1 MIKIFLN
8 TNNNMEISNST
19 FAILVTAIA
28 IVHLKAMEFVYK
40 TGTAFYTLPNKKC
53 KDVDE
58 VWDILHMN
66 FKNYSE
72 YNYTKNWYM
81 LLFILPLVHK
91 LVLSNISNE
100 FFKEFVLKFLIIIF
114 LRSLTIIA
122 TILPKNTAVEVV
134 PDEYGNLSLFDKTI
148 GGGCYDKMFSG
159 HFAFGLLLTL
169 LMFKHNIVETNTMN
183 IVFFSILNIIHL
195 FILGVTRSHYTMD
208 MIVSLYVTLFVYNLD
223 IKLM

>member
-1 MIKIFLN
+1 
-8 TNNNMEISNST
+8 MEINQST
-19 FAILVTAIA
+19 FAILITIIV

-40 TGTAFYTLPNKKC
+40 TGTSYYTLPDKTC
-53 KDVDE
+53 REVDE
-58 VWDILHMN
+58 VWDIIHAN
-66 FKNYSE
+66 FNDYSQ

-81 LLFILPLVHK
+81 VLFVVPIIYKYLND
-91 LVLSNISNE
+91 SISNQ
-100 FFKEFVLKFLIIIF
+100 FLKEFIIKFLIIIF
-114 LRSLTIIA
+114 LRSATIIA
-122 TILPKNTAVEVV
+122 TILPKNTPVEVI

-169 LMFKHNIVETNTMN
+169 LMFKHQIVESTKFNIVLFTVIN
-183 IVFFSILNIIHL
+183 LLHL

-223 IKLM
+223 INLK

>member
-1 MIKIFLN
+1 
-8 TNNNMEISNST
+8 MEINHST
-19 FAILVTAIA
+19 FAILVTAIV
-28 IVHLKAMEFVYK
+28 IVHLKAMEFVYR
-40 TGTAFYTLPNKKC
+40 TGTAFYTLPDNKC
-53 KDVDE
+53 KDTDE

-66 FKNYSE
+66 FNNYSQ

-81 LLFILPLVHK
+81 VLFAVPLIHK
-91 LVLSNISNE
+91 LVTDNIKSD
-100 FFKEFVLKFLIIIF
+100 FFKEFILKFLIIIF
-114 LRSLTIIA
+114 LRSLTIMA
-122 TILPKNTAVEVV
+122 TILPKNTPVEVI

-169 LMFKHNIVETNTMN
+169 LMFKHQIIETNA
-183 IVFFSILNIIHL
+183 LNIGLFSLLNILHL

-223 IKLM
+223 INLI